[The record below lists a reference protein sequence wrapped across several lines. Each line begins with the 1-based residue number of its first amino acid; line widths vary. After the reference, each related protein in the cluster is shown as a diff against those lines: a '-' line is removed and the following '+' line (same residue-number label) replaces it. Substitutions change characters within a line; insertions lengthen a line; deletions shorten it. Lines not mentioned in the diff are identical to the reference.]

1 MMDFRAWYTDTADVY
16 RVVDVKDGNLTRH
29 ERRQVLSGV
38 PCRVYEDH
46 DRAIQMSRTAA
57 SVKQESM
64 LACENSAD
72 IRAGDELIIHRGG
85 GLGKPGFGIRA
96 FAGDPH
102 YYFEPFGAVIPGLA
116 HQEIRLLQEARVT

>member
-1 MMDFRAWYTDTADVY
+1 MMDFRAWYTDTVDVY

-29 ERRQVLSGV
+29 ERRQVLTGV

-46 DRAIQMSRTAA
+46 DRAVQMSQTAA
-57 SVKQESM
+57 SIRQESM
-64 LACENSAD
+64 LACENGAD
-72 IRAGDELIIHRGG
+72 
-85 GLGKPGFGIRA
+85 IRA

-116 HQEIRLLQEARVT
+116 HQEIRLLEEERVT